1 MALKG
6 LDIFKLSP
14 KKNCKECGSPTCM
27 AFCMKVA
34 QGAVALDKCPYFSE
48 EAKAKLS
55 EATAPPMK
63 TITVGNDIKLGGET
77 VLFRHEKTL
86 VNRNRFAVP
95 VCTCMDEAAAD
106 QKLADIQKVDY
117 ERIGEREY
125 IEFVMVRCEKDSAGK
140 WEDLVKKAAATG
152 RTLILNCT
160 CPECAK
166 KALAICKDGKP
177 ILNGATP
184 ENYEEMSAIA
194 TEAGV
199 TLGVHADSLSEL
211 HDLIAKLEAAGNK
224 NLIIDVTG
232 KTVKETFANTVLVR
246 RTALKDGD
254 RTFGYPSIVDL
265 AKLAAGDEHLETA
278 LAAVFTLKYG
288 SIIVME
294 RIGYAE
300 ALPLY
305 GLRQNVF
312 TDPQKPMKVAPGIYP
327 MNGATPDDPCMLTV
341 DFALTYFLVSG
352 EIERSNVPVNLLITD
367 ASGMSVLTAWAAG
380 KFSSSS
386 IKKFFDEFE
395 LDKKINN
402 RTLVIPGKVAVM
414 KGEIQDKLPD
424 WNVVVG
430 TREAVEIVKFLKDGE
445 HIKAAEAV
453 AATKKPKEEK
463 KEVVDADAPIDYSKI
478 VIPEIPHKDLG
489 VTYKQRNVE
498 SKKFVTIGERIHC
511 ISPVIRE
518 AMATFNPDPILERA
532 AQQIKAGATYLDVN
546 IGPAE
551 SNGPELMTWAVK
563 LLQENFNNVPLAL
576 DTANKKAIEAGIRVY
591 NRTNG
596 KPIVN
601 SADAGSRI
609 SNIDLAAANDA
620 IVIALCS
627 ADGIAKDNDE
637 RMHHCHTMLDRGMA
651 LGMEAEDLWFDP
663 LFLVVKGMQ
672 DKQMDVLNAIKLF
685 SDEGLKS
692 TGGLSN
698 NSNGAPKTLR
708 PIMDSALVAMAMMQ
722 GLTSAIVN
730 PNDLRLMETIKSCD
744 IFKNNEL
751 YSDPAPII
759 RGWVQPHSRS
769 MEKMRE
775 NAEKARI
782 FPMPRW
788 LSTGE
793 CRCPAFHPAPLPG
806 RGRFPDL
813 SLRALRS
820 KARQSRST
828 GRNTGKPPADT
839 EYS

>member
-125 IEFVMVRCEKDSAGK
+125 IEFVMVRCEKDSADK

-294 RIGYAE
+294 RLGYAE

-312 TDPQKPMKVAPGIYP
+312 TDPQKPMKVSPGIYP

-463 KEVVDADAPIDYSKI
+463 KEVVDADAPIDYSKL

-685 SDEGLKS
+685 ADEGLKS

-751 YSDPAPII
+751 YSDSYLEI
-759 RGWVQPHSRS
+759 
-769 MEKMRE
+769 
-775 NAEKARI
+775 
-782 FPMPRW
+782 
-788 LSTGE
+788 
-793 CRCPAFHPAPLPG
+793 
-806 RGRFPDL
+806 
-813 SLRALRS
+813 
-820 KARQSRST
+820 
-828 GRNTGKPPADT
+828 
-839 EYS
+839 

>member
-1 MALKG
+1 MAVKG

-34 QGAVALDKCPYFSE
+34 QGALPITKCPYMSP
-48 EAKAKLS
+48 EAIALLS

-63 TITVGNDIKLGGET
+63 SIEVAGHKLGGET
-77 VLFRHEKTL
+77 VLFRHEKTF
-86 VNRNRFAVP
+86 VSRNLFAVSIN
-95 VCTCMDEAAAD
+95 TEMDDAAVEAKIAEL
-106 QKLADIQKVDY
+106 KSVDY

-125 IEFVMVRCEKDSAGK
+125 VEFVTVRNCGDNARFVELA
-140 WEDLVKKAAATG
+140 KKAAALERG
-152 RTLILNCT
+152 VILET
-160 CPECAK
+160 TDVEAAK
-166 KALAICKDGKP
+166 AAVEAIKDAKPVVNGVNKDNLEAMNELAKAYGI
-177 ILNGATP
+177 
-184 ENYEEMSAIA
+184 
-194 TEAGV
+194 V
-199 TLGVHADSLSEL
+199 LGVQAADLNEL
-211 HDLIAKLEAAGNK
+211 HDTVEALEKAGNK
-224 NLIIDVTG
+224 NLLLDVTG
-232 KTVKETFANTVLVR
+232 ATIKETFGNAVQVR
-246 RTALKDGD
+246 RAALKDND

-265 AKLAAGDEHLETA
+265 SKLCGTEYHLATA
-278 LAAVFTLKYG
+278 LASVFTLKYG
-288 SIIVME
+288 SIIIMP
-294 RIGYAE
+294 RMSYAE

-305 GLRQNVF
+305 GLRQNIY
-312 TDPQKPMKVAPGIYP
+312 TDPQKPMKVAPGLYP
-327 MNGATPDDPCMLTV
+327 VNGAGPDDPCALTV

-352 EIERSNVPVNLLITD
+352 ELERSKVPVNLLITD

-380 KFSSSS
+380 KFSSTSV
-386 IKKFFDEFE
+386 KKFFDEF
-395 LDKKINN
+395 DIASKVNN
-402 RTLVIPGKVAVM
+402 RTLIIPGKVAVM

-430 TREAVEIVKFLKDGE
+430 TREAVELVKYLKDGE
-445 HIKAAEAV
+445 YVKAAEAV
-453 AATKKPKEEK
+453 AASKKPAEEK
-463 KEVVDADAPIDYSKI
+463 KEAVDANAPLDFEKI
-478 VIPEIPHKDLG
+478 AASIPAIKIRDDLNAH
-489 VTYKQRNVE
+489 YKQRDPE
-498 SKKFVTIGERIHC
+498 SPKFVTIGERIHC

-576 DTANKKAIEAGIRVY
+576 DTANKRAIEAGIRVY

-620 IVIALCS
+620 ICIALCS
-627 ADGIAKDNDE
+627 ADGIAKDNEE
-637 RMHHCHTMLDRGMA
+637 RMMHCHHMLERGLS
-651 LGMEAEDLWFDP
+651 LGMEATDLWFDP

-685 SDEGLKS
+685 ADEGLKS

-698 NSNGAPKTLR
+698 NSNGAPKNVR

-751 YSDPAPII
+751 YSDSYLE
-759 RGWVQPHSRS
+759 V
-769 MEKMRE
+769 
-775 NAEKARI
+775 
-782 FPMPRW
+782 
-788 LSTGE
+788 
-793 CRCPAFHPAPLPG
+793 
-806 RGRFPDL
+806 
-813 SLRALRS
+813 
-820 KARQSRST
+820 
-828 GRNTGKPPADT
+828 
-839 EYS
+839 